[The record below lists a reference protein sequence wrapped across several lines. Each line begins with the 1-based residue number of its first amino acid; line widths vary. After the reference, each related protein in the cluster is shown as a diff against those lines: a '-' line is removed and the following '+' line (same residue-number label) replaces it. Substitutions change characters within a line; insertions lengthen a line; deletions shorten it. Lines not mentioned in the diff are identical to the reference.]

1 VTDLPAMWDL
11 PMRMGWSVIPL
22 QPRDKKPA
30 LLSWKAYQAKH
41 AGVAEVKRWAAS
53 GNNIGIV
60 TGSIS
65 GLLVLDLDNAT
76 AIAEAER
83 LGLPDTVIAS
93 TAKGRHHYF
102 RHPGDKVKN
111 RAGIIPG
118 ADIRADG
125 GFVVAPGSTH
135 PSGVLYEWIIAPDG
149 SQLAEAP
156 AWLIDLLA
164 APASPMPPHRPQE
177 ARSARWTPAA
187 GDCSR
192 YGLAALERESDAIRR
207 AYKGEQEKTLNT
219 AALRIGA
226 LVAGNELS
234 VSTARVNLIRAGMC
248 MANYDGGNLWTL
260 EAITAKVDRAM
271 ADGSAHPRSAP
282 VGIASH
288 G

>member
-1 VTDLPAMWDL
+1 MIALPKPWAL
-11 PMRMGWSVIPL
+11 PIRMGWSVIPL
-22 QPRDKKPA
+22 HPRDKKPA
-30 LLSWKAYQAKH
+30 LPSWKAYQAKH
-41 AGVAEVKRWAAS
+41 ASAAEVERWATN

-65 GLLVLDLDNAT
+65 GLLVLDLDNAN

-83 LGLPDTVIAS
+83 LGLPATVTAS

-102 RHPGDKVKN
+102 RHPGGKVKN

-125 GFVVAPGSTH
+125 GFVVAPGSIH
-135 PSGVLYEWIIAPDG
+135 PSGVLYEWIISPDE

-156 AWLIDLLA
+156 TWLIELLA
-164 APASPMPPHRPQE
+164 APAPRMPPHRPQE
-177 ARSARWTPAA
+177 ARSTRWIPAA
-187 GDCSR
+187 GDCSP
-192 YGLAALERESDAIRR
+192 YGLAALHRESDAIRR
-207 AYKGEQEKTLNT
+207 AYNGEQEMTLNT

-234 VSTARVNLIRAGMC
+234 ESTARLNLIRAGMC

-260 EAITAKVDRAM
+260 EAITAKVDRAL
-271 ADGSAHPRSAP
+271 ADGAARPRSARP
-282 VGIASH
+282 AN
-288 G
+288 